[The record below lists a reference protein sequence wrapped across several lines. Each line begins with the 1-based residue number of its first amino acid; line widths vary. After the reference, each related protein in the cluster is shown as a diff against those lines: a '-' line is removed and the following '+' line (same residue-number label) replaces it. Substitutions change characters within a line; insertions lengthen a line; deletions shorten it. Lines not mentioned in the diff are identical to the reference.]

1 MPPARPLCCV
11 PPAHCYPTHPHPV
24 LGTRCLVWLTILSCL
39 LIMIAIT
46 LIGYFKA
53 GILTQDQIGSVVRGW
68 LRRCQRG
75 G

>member
-11 PPAHCYPTHPHPV
+11 APVVFTPPPSS
-24 LGTRCLVWLTILSCL
+24 GTRCLVWLTILSCL